1 MRFTVSHA
9 CKGCSGR
16 CGEMWALKGAPDAD
30 RFSTPACLLYTQA
43 GSVPHLTCDMLHK
56 IKNVDRHPALFPLP
70 PLVSFSSSVQEFG
83 AGISKFT
90 GMPTHPVFVRIQ
102 DPMKSTPAG
111 FNDKAGV
118 SVWDQG
124 GRVHLNAP
132 SFTRVMESFKPS
144 CYQALCDSDTPKD
157 ATKKRLQRAVER
169 TTSLLDQCIAA
180 KSASSALADCSI
192 LGTVVGGYSREH
204 RIVSVK
210 ETVKRDVDG
219 YVIEGFHVDGP
230 ASQNLKYEEI
240 KDLLE
245 EVVSHLP
252 KDKPRFMHGILRPEF
267 VLKAAMNGVDI
278 FDTAFANAATDGGMA
293 LSFGCS
299 CDEDLLLMLK
309 GDLLEHQLAL
319 DMKDCSYR
327 DQFVPLLEECT
338 CYACKNFTRA
348 YINHLLNTGE
358 MLAYVLLNLHNIHHF
373 LKFFCTIR
381 KFIRQLCS

>member
-1 MRFTVSHA
+1 M
-9 CKGCSGR
+9 
-16 CGEMWALKGAPDAD
+16 
-30 RFSTPACLLYTQA
+30 CLLYTQA
-43 GSVPHLTCDMLHK
+43 GSVPHLTCDMLRK
-56 IKNVDRHPALFPLP
+56 IKDVDHQPALFPLP

-83 AGISKFT
+83 GGISKFT
-90 GMPTHPVFVRIQ
+90 GMPTHPAFVRIQ
-102 DPMKSTPAG
+102 DPMKSTPSG

-180 KSASSALADCSI
+180 KSASSALSDSCI

-204 RIVSVK
+204 RIASVK
-210 ETVKRDVDG
+210 EIVKRDVDG

-230 ASQNLKYEEI
+230 ASQSLKYEEI

-245 EVVSHLP
+245 EIVSHLP
-252 KDKPRFMHGILRPEF
+252 EDKPRFMHGILRPELI
-267 VLKAAMNGVDI
+267 LKAAMNGVDI

-293 LSFGCS
+293 LSFHCS
-299 CDEDLLLMLK
+299 CNEDLLLMLK

-319 DMKDCSYR
+319 DMKSCSYR
-327 DQFVPLLEECT
+327 DQFTPLLEEC
-338 CYACKNFTRA
+338 
-348 YINHLLNTGE
+348 E

-373 LKFFCTIR
+373 LKFFGSIR
-381 KFIRQLCS
+381 KFLRQLCS

>member
-1 MRFTVSHA
+1 MCT
-9 CKGCSGR
+9 GCSGR
-16 CGEMWALKGAPDAD
+16 CGEIWALKGAPDAE
-30 RFSTPACLLYTQA
+30 RLLTPMCLLYTQA
-43 GSVPHLTCDMLHK
+43 GSVPHLTCDMLRK
-56 IKNVDRHPALFPLP
+56 IKDVDHQPALFPLP

-83 AGISKFT
+83 GGISKFT
-90 GMPTHPVFVRIQ
+90 GMPTHPAFVRIQ
-102 DPMKSTPAG
+102 DPMKSTPSG

-180 KSASSALADCSI
+180 KSASSALSDSCI

-204 RIVSVK
+204 RIASVK
-210 ETVKRDVDG
+210 EIVKRDVDG

-230 ASQNLKYEEI
+230 ASQSLKYEEI

-245 EVVSHLP
+245 EIVSHLP
-252 KDKPRFMHGILRPEF
+252 EDKPRFMHGILRPELI
-267 VLKAAMNGVDI
+267 LKAAMNGVDI

-293 LSFGCS
+293 LSFHCS
-299 CDEDLLLMLK
+299 CNEDLLLMLK

-319 DMKDCSYR
+319 DMKSCSYR
-327 DQFVPLLEECT
+327 DQFTPLLEECT
-338 CYACKNFTRA
+338 CYACKHFTRA

-373 LKFFCTIR
+373 LKFFGSIR
-381 KFIRQLCS
+381 KFLRQLCS